1 MSQHVNLVEVGP
13 RDGFQSIAAFI
24 PTEIKIDLIQRLYA
38 AGLNRIEITSFVS
51 PAALPQMADAADVLA
66 AANAL
71 AGLDAQ
77 VLVPTERRAADA
89 LAAGARH
96 IAFVLSISE
105 AHNRSNVRRSPEE
118 SVREYARIASL
129 MSEGIKMR
137 LNIAT
142 AFDCP
147 FDGKVDEGA
156 TLALLDSLV
165 PIVPEAEICLCDTT
179 GRVAPNNVRSLFS
192 AVLARFPNVKSWAFH
207 AHDTYGVGV
216 ANSLAAY
223 EAGITILDAS
233 FAGLGGC
240 PFAPGATGNVATEDL
255 VWMFEN
261 MGVATGVDL
270 DQLLGVTLDG
280 AALPGALVGG
290 RVRNALRAARA
301 RTSSTVCV

>member
-1 MSQHVNLVEVGP
+1 MSKHVNLVEVGP
-13 RDGFQSIAAFI
+13 RDGFQSIASFI
-24 PTEIKIDLIQRLYA
+24 PTEIKIDLIQRLHA
-38 AGLNRIEITSFVS
+38 AGLGRIEITSFVS
-51 PAALPQMADAADVLA
+51 PAALPQLADATDVLA
-66 AANAL
+66 AANEL
-71 AGLDAQ
+71 VGLDAQ
-77 VLVPTERRAADA
+77 VLVPTERRTADA

-96 IAFVLSISE
+96 IAFVLSVSE
-105 AHNRSNVRRSPEE
+105 AHNRSNVRRSSAE
-118 SVREYARIASL
+118 SVGEYARIAAL
-129 MSEGIKMR
+129 MPEGVKMR

-165 PIVPEAEICLCDTT
+165 AVVPEAEICLCDTT
-179 GRVAPNNVRSLFS
+179 GRVTPDHVRSLFS
-192 AVLARFPNVKSWAFH
+192 AALARFPDVKSWAFH
-207 AHDTYGVGV
+207 AHDTYGVGAV
-216 ANSLAAY
+216 NSLAAY
-223 EAGITILDAS
+223 EAGITVLDAS

-270 DQLLGVTLDG
+270 DGLFGVALDG
-280 AALPGALVGG
+280 AGLPGALMGG

-301 RTSSTVCV
+301 RTSAAVCA